1 MMKTKVT
8 YLDPQHFRVETPT
21 GECFELTFARMIPM
35 GEVETMCEELADI
48 FDSRYEGNVQ
58 SMWRKLPAEA
68 RGKVGKLLCVLPDKL
83 SERERI
89 GRRIRQLRE
98 ERGMLG
104 KELAELVGIDPA
116 NLSRLEKGK
125 YSVGLDILCRIAAA
139 LGKKVMIN

>member
-8 YLDPQHFRVETPT
+8 YLDPKHFQVETPA
-21 GECFELTFARMIPM
+21 GECFVLTFARMIPM
-35 GEVETMCEELADI
+35 GEVEAMCEELADI

-58 SMWRKLPAEA
+58 SMWRKLPAAE
-68 RGKVGKLLCVLPDKL
+68 RGRVGKLLCVLPDKM

-104 KELAELVGIDPA
+104 KELAALVGIDPA
-116 NLSRLEKGK
+116 NLSRIEKGTF
-125 YSVGLDILCRIAAA
+125 SPGLDILCRIAAA
-139 LGKKVMIN
+139 LGKRIIIN